1 MMTNELLKP
10 FHLMQHDHEKSSLF
24 FMADAFYNAPIMA
37 LLTEKT
43 GIDRDYF
50 NGHV

>member
-24 FMADAFYNAPIMA
+24 FMADAFYNAPNHGA
-37 LLTEKT
+37 SNRK
-43 GIDRDYF
+43 DRD
-50 NGHV
+50 